1 VVNIKK
7 ISYFCWWQ
15 HECLKGTFSYGEN
28 TMGKFIGSNEIGRR
42 VREFRQKA
50 GYTQEK
56 LAEMLGIS
64 FQQVQKY
71 ENGTSKLN
79 TDRLQKIADALSI
92 SIYAFFDSYADA
104 PYTLSNEER
113 RLVEAYREIK
123 DESARNGFL
132 AVAEHAARK

>member
-1 VVNIKK
+1 
-7 ISYFCWWQ
+7 
-15 HECLKGTFSYGEN
+15 
-28 TMGKFIGSNEIGRR
+28 MAKFISSNEIGRR

-56 LAEMLGIS
+56 LAEMLDIS

-71 ENGTSKLN
+71 ESGSSKLN
-79 TDRLQKIADALSI
+79 TDRLQTIADALSV

-113 RLVEAYREIK
+113 RLVEAYRGIK
-123 DESARNGFL
+123 DEFARNGLL
-132 AVAEHAARK
+132 AITELAARK

>member
-1 VVNIKK
+1 
-7 ISYFCWWQ
+7 
-15 HECLKGTFSYGEN
+15 
-28 TMGKFIGSNEIGRR
+28 MGKFIGSNEIGRR